1 MLMENLLN
9 AQAVE
14 SYTRRPFIRRSLQ
27 KRFAPT
33 AKPSIFS
40 AITKM
45 ILTALQ
51 MAYFFTVSITIFLL
65 MFIAVECLYT
75 GKSLIKL
82 LH

>member
-1 MLMENLLN
+1 MQNLLN

-14 SYTRRPFIRRSLQ
+14 SYTRKHFIRRSLQ
-27 KRFAPT
+27 KRYAPT

-40 AITKM
+40 AIGKVM
-45 ILTALQ
+45 VTALQ
-51 MAYFFTVSITIFLL
+51 MAYFFTVSITIFLV

-75 GKSLIKL
+75 GKSLIKF